1 MGPCGQPVVVN
12 MWVQGPYSI
21 NFPDEAAAGADL
33 ILIGTGT
40 GIAPLI
46 GILMYTHTSTHTQT
60 HMGTHEQTSMNTRTH
75 NYTHINCIPMN
86 THTHTHALIHELY
99 TCSSLMVIIY
109 MIHTHIHTHTHRTG
123 ACTDQVG
130 HANGVNRN

>member
-1 MGPCGQPVVVN
+1 MAVDIRCEINRRLTTNLTFYFRSSSSSKAHPFSAIYNNDGKSMIVYLRAKGLWTKDLIDSCGRMGPCGQPVVVN

-46 GILMYTHTSTHTQT
+46 GILMYTHTNTDTQT
-60 HMGTHEQTSMNTRTH
+60 HTHKHTWV
-75 NYTHINCIPMN
+75 YTNK
-86 THTHTHALIHELY
+86 
-99 TCSSLMVIIY
+99 
-109 MIHTHIHTHTHRTG
+109 
-123 ACTDQVG
+123 QV
-130 HANGVNRN
+130 